1 MQPLSLKKFSVDKN
15 SLDIF
20 EANWDQFS
28 QDISEVR
35 KKVFI
40 QEQKVPSAIEM
51 DGNDLEC
58 YQFLAKYEDQ
68 PIGTARLRK
77 YGKIERVSVI
87 KQYRGLGI
95 GMKIMEIVL
104 TKAHCLGINEIYL
117 HSQMESKYFYENIGF
132 AIIGESFLEAD
143 IEHIKMVY
151 N

>member
-1 MQPLSLKKFSVDKN
+1 MDNNLLV
-15 SLDIF
+15 IF
-20 EANWDQFS
+20 EANWNQFS

-40 QEQKVPSAIEM
+40 QEQKVPSTIEM
-51 DGNDLEC
+51 DGNDLKC
-58 YQFLAKYEDQ
+58 YHFLAKYEDQ

-87 KQYRGLGI
+87 KQFRGLGI

-104 TKAHCLGINEIYL
+104 TKANSLDVNEIYL
-117 HSQMESKYFYENIGF
+117 HSQMESKNFYESIGF
-132 AIIGESFLEAD
+132 ASMGEYFLEAN
-143 IEHIKMVY
+143 IKHIKMVY

>member
-1 MQPLSLKKFSVDKN
+1 MDTN

-20 EANWDQFS
+20 EANWNQFS
-28 QDISEVR
+28 QGICEVR

-40 QEQKVPSAIEM
+40 QEQNVPSSIEM

-58 YQFLAKYEDQ
+58 YQFLAKYKNK

-77 YGKIERVSVI
+77 YGKIESVSVI

-95 GMKIMEIVL
+95 GLKIMEIVL
-104 TKAHCLGINEIYL
+104 TKANSLGINEIYL
-117 HSQMESKYFYENIGF
+117 HSQMESKDFYESIGF
-132 AIIGESFLEAD
+132 ITMGESFLEAD

>member
-1 MQPLSLKKFSVDKN
+1 MNTN

-28 QDISEVR
+28 QGICEVR

-40 QEQKVPSAIEM
+40 QEQNVPSSIEM

-58 YQFLAKYEDQ
+58 YQFLAKYKNQ

-95 GMKIMEIVL
+95 GLKIMEIVL
-104 TKAHCLGINEIYL
+104 TKANSLGINEIYL
-117 HSQMESKYFYENIGF
+117 HSQMESKDFYESIGF
-132 AIIGESFLEAD
+132 ITIGESFLEAD

>member
-1 MQPLSLKKFSVDKN
+1 
-15 SLDIF
+15 
-20 EANWDQFS
+20 
-28 QDISEVR
+28 
-35 KKVFI
+35 
-40 QEQKVPSAIEM
+40 M

-95 GMKIMEIVL
+95 GIKIMEIVL
-104 TKAHCLGINEIYL
+104 TKAHSLGVNEIYL
-117 HSQMESKYFYENIGF
+117 HSQMESKDFYENIGF

-143 IEHIKMVY
+143 IEHIKMIY